1 VSAGSH
7 SSTAT
12 ERPEVGTTPS
22 GPERPK
28 VADWIAIFKRAAR
41 GFLGDDC
48 MGLAQEI
55 AYSSLLAFFPA
66 VIFLVGLLGVLDAYD
81 ALKGFID
88 PITPKAVTGLI
99 DRIQKDSANTGTSWL
114 ALLLGGAGAT
124 WAASGAMGS
133 VIKAVNRAQNLI
145 ETRPFWKVRLTAIVL
160 VIASAVVTGGLLLLI
175 IVGGPL
181 GTAIADWAGLGGVFK
196 TVWNIVRWP
205 AAFAAVVLLFSLVY
219 YLAPNREPRSWKW
232 ITPGSVV
239 GAVLWLVLSGLF
251 ALYTS
256 FSGSFGRTY
265 GSLASGVILLLWL
278 NYSAWALLFGAELNA
293 EVDHQ
298 ADIRAAG
305 GENAGLTKQ
314 ARRSP

>member
-1 VSAGSH
+1 MGS
-7 SSTAT
+7 
-12 ERPEVGTTPS
+12 TPS
-22 GPERPK
+22 GPERLRF
-28 VADWIAIFKRAAR
+28 ADWLAIFKRAGA

-66 VIFLVGLLGVLDAYD
+66 VIFLVGLLGLLDAYD
-81 ALKGFID
+81 ALKGFLD

-99 DRIQKDSANTGTSWL
+99 DHIQKDSSGKGSSVV
-114 ALLLGGAGAT
+114 ALLVGGAGAI

-160 VIASAVVTGGLLLLI
+160 VLASGIVMGGLLLLI

-181 GTAIADWAGLGGVFK
+181 GSAIADWAGLGGAFK
-196 TVWNIVRWP
+196 AVWNVVRWP
-205 AAFAAVVLLFSLVY
+205 AAFAAVLLLFALVY
-219 YLAPNREPRSWKW
+219 YLAPNREPRNWKW
-232 ITPGSVV
+232 ITPGSIV
-239 GAVLWLVLSGLF
+239 GAVLWLALSGLF

-256 FSGSFGRTY
+256 FSGSYGRTY
-265 GSLASGVILLLWL
+265 GSLATGVILLLWL
-278 NYSAWALLFGAELNA
+278 NYSAWAVLFGAELNA
-293 EVDHQ
+293 EVDRQ

-314 ARRSP
+314 VRRS